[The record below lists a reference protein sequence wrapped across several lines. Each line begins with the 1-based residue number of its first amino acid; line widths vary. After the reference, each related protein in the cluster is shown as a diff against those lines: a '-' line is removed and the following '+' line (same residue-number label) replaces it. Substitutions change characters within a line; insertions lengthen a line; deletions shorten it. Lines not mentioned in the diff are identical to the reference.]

1 MYDKVK
7 PERVLFLKG
16 DIKDSDGLLVDSVS
30 LELKNLTTN
39 EVTKISV
46 NGGKY
51 VIALTLEESDDVIIT
66 FNKDGYAFNSHYISS
81 TDENFSWSFINGYRN

>member
-16 DIKDSDGLLVDSVS
+16 DIKDSDGLLLDSVS

-51 VIALTLEESDDVIIT
+51 VNFLTLEESDDVIIT
-66 FNKDGYAFNSHYISS
+66 LIKMDTRSILTIFLLLMR
-81 TDENFSWSFINGYRN
+81 NFEVLQKWI